1 VQPDGGRGRDR
12 GGVRDMHK
20 CQRVEIYAAHNIHM
34 KGSSHGVRISIEIS
48 VEGAQKES
56 ER

>member
-1 VQPDGGRGRDR
+1 MGVG
-12 GGVRDMHK
+12 GGVGDIHK
-20 CQRVEIYAAHNIHM
+20 CQRVEICTAHNTHM